1 MNSLLLRT
9 LRSLTTCL
17 VIFAL
22 LMGCSKPGP
31 DIIGTWSNAK
41 VPETV
46 EFRANGT
53 GTFLYA
59 NQQNPPLSFTWSQTG
74 DKTYLLEIPFQ
85 GSKKNLMAT
94 VKGKTLN
101 LESDLGNE
109 LYNKQGGS

>member
-9 LRSLTTCL
+9 LWSLTTCL

-22 LMGCSKPGP
+22 LIGCSKSGP
-31 DIIGTWSNAK
+31 DIIGTWNNAK

-59 NQQNPPLSFTWSQTG
+59 NQQNPPLSFTWRQTG
-74 DKTYLLEIPFQ
+74 DNTYLLEIPFQ